1 MMRSFDLVILGGGMV
16 GLALARALYNAP
28 ISIAVIESRELDPQ
42 LNELADNRVSAI
54 NRASQN
60 FLTNIG
66 VWPHLALSRVQPY
79 QHMQVWDQDSFGQ
92 LQFSAQQSQLAE
104 LGHIIE
110 NRNIQ
115 LALHHVV
122 EQQANLTLL
131 CPRQVAQLAMGEG
144 EAWLTLD
151 NGQAITAK
159 LVVGADGAQSW
170 LRSQV
175 GIPLTSRDYQHHAIV
190 ATVETQESHQDTAW
204 QIFKPD
210 GPLAFL
216 PLFNRHHSSI
226 VWSTSPEQAKLL
238 MALDDELFN
247 RQLTMAFDNKLGLT
261 QVLGKRAC
269 VPLCMRFARDFA
281 KHRVALVGDAAH
293 TIHPLAGQG
302 VNLGLMDAAALAQTI
317 NENIELGIDIGL
329 YPHLRAYERWRKTQA
344 VEMIV
349 AMEALKQGFS
359 GKHPLQKLV
368 RDIGLKLVDNT
379 PPLKQRLLA
388 HATGLVGELPHLA
401 T

>member
-16 GLALARALYNAP
+16 GLALARALHTAP
-28 ISIAVIESRELDPQ
+28 INIAVIESREVDPQ

-66 VWPHLALSRVQPY
+66 AWSNLVLQRAQPY
-79 QHMQVWDQDSFGQ
+79 QEMQVWDQDSFGQ
-92 LQFSAQQSQLAE
+92 LHFSAQQSQLTE

-115 LALHHVV
+115 LALQQTVQ
-122 EQQANLTLL
+122 QQANVTMF
-131 CPRQVAQLAMGEG
+131 CPRQVAQLALGEG

-151 NGQAITAK
+151 NGQALTAK

-190 ATVETQESHQDTAW
+190 ATVKTQEPHNDTAW

-216 PLFNRHHSSI
+216 PLFNPHHSSI
-226 VWSTSPEQAKLL
+226 VWSTTPDQAKWL
-238 MALDDELFN
+238 MSLDDDGFN
-247 RQLTMAFDNKLGLT
+247 RQLTMAFDNKLGISKVIG
-261 QVLGKRAC
+261 QRAS

-281 KHRVALVGDAAH
+281 KHRIALVGDAAH

-302 VNLGLMDAAALAQTI
+302 VNLGLMDAAALAQSI
-317 NENIELGIDIGL
+317 QQNLGLGLDIGL

-359 GKHPLQKLV
+359 GQHPLQKLV
-368 RDIGLKLVDNT
+368 RDIGLKLVDHT

-388 HATGLVGELPHLA
+388 HATGLVGELPELA
-401 T
+401 R

>member
-1 MMRSFDLVILGGGMV
+1 MRSFDLVILGGGMV
-16 GLALARALYNAP
+16 GLALARALHNSP

-42 LNELADNRVSAI
+42 LYALADNRVSAI

-66 VWPHLALSRVQPY
+66 AWSQLALSRVQPY
-79 QHMQVWDQDSFGQ
+79 HQMQVWEQDSFGE
-92 LQFSAQQSQLAE
+92 LHFNAQQGKLSE

-115 LALHHVV
+115 LALSQSIA
-122 EQQANLTLL
+122 QQANLTLF
-131 CPRQVAQLAMGEG
+131 CPRRVAQLAMGEG

-151 NGQAITAK
+151 NGQALTAK

-170 LRSQV
+170 LRSHA

-190 ATVETQESHQDTAW
+190 ATVETQASHQQTAW
-204 QIFKPD
+204 QIFRPD

-216 PLFNRHHSSI
+216 PLFNAHHSSI
-226 VWSTSPEQAKLL
+226 VWSASPEQAKDL
-238 MALDDELFN
+238 MALDDESFN

-269 VPLCMRFARDFA
+269 VPLTMRFARDFA

-317 NENIELGIDIGL
+317 SENLDSGFDIGL
-329 YPHLRAYERWRKTQA
+329 YPHLRSYERWRKTQA
-344 VEMIV
+344 VEMIA

-359 GKHPLQKLV
+359 GKHPLQKFV

-379 PPLKQRLLA
+379 PLLKQRLLA
-388 HATGLVGELPHLA
+388 HATGLVGELPKLA
-401 T
+401 R